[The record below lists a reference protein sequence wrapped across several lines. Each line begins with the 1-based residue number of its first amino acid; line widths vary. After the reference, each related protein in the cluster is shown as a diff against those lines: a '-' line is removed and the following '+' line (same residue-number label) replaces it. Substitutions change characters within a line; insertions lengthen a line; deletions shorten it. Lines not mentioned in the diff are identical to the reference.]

1 MRAGGHTSAQSVI
14 KRGVNMSIGG
24 GRKVNIDMTSGPI
37 MKKMIMF
44 AFPLMCSSVLQLLFN
59 AADTV
64 VVGQFAGKHSLAA
77 VGSNGALINLMTN
90 LFIGL
95 SVGSNVLIAK
105 AIGARDKEHTNKLVH
120 TSIVISL
127 VGGVFLMM
135 FGILFAKDILV
146 IMNAPKE
153 VIGLATTYLKI
164 YFIGLPAMM
173 VYNFGSAILRAVG
186 DTRRPLYF
194 LSIAGVI
201 NVLFNLLFV
210 IVYKMDVAGVAW
222 ATVISQVISATLIMI
237 CLMKEESDIR
247 VNPKQL
253 GIDGDSLLRILRIG
267 LPAGLQ
273 GSLFSLS
280 NVVIQSSIN
289 KFGSTVLAGNSAAQN
304 LEGFVYVSMN
314 ALHQATL
321 SFTSQNMGAG
331 RYERVG
337 KILKDGLVLVVITG
351 MVLGGLMVLFGHQLL
366 HIYYPK
372 QDVINKGF
380 ERILVVCGTYYF
392 CGIMD
397 VMVGSIRGMGYSVMP
412 MIVSLIGACGLR
424 IVWLKTFFKM
434 ARFHRPFY
442 IYITYPVS
450 WIITIAAHVI
460 CFYIVSKKLRK
471 TPEKVP
477 AKGGKS

>member
-1 MRAGGHTSAQSVI
+1 MSA
-14 KRGVNMSIGG
+14 RGNT
-24 GRKVNIDMTSGPI
+24 KVNIDMTSGSI
-37 MKKMIMF
+37 MKKMMLF

-64 VVGQFAGKHSLAA
+64 VVGQFAGKHSLGA

-105 AIGARDKEHTNKLVH
+105 AVGAKDKEHTGKLVH
-120 TSIVISL
+120 TSIVIS
-127 VGGVFLMM
+127 VFGGVFLMI
-135 FGILFAKDILV
+135 FGILFARNILV
-146 IMNAPKE
+146 IMSVPKE
-153 VIGLATTYLKI
+153 VVGLATTYLRI

-210 IVYKMDVAGVAW
+210 IVFKMDVAGVAL

-237 CLMKEESDIR
+237 CLMKEESDIKVKVGELR
-247 VNPKQL
+247 
-253 GIDGDSLLRILRIG
+253 IDRDSLLRILRIG
-267 LPAGLQ
+267 IPAGLQ
-273 GSLFSLS
+273 GTLFSLS

-314 ALHQATL
+314 SLHQATL

-337 KILKDGLVLVVITG
+337 KILKDGLILVFFTG
-351 MVLGGLMVLFGHQLL
+351 LILGGLMVLFGHQLL

-372 QDVINKGF
+372 PDVINKGY
-380 ERILVVCGTYYF
+380 ERLLVVCGTYFF

-397 VMVGSIRGMGYSVMP
+397 VMVGSIRGLGYSVMP
-412 MIVSLIGACGLR
+412 MVVSLIGACGLR
-424 IVWLKTFFKM
+424 ILWLKTFFLM

-450 WIITIAAHVI
+450 WIITISAHVI
-460 CFYIVSKKLRK
+460 CYYIVKKKLDQSLMLY
-471 TPEKVP
+471 
-477 AKGGKS
+477 KSE